1 MVPNVSYRYWYFS
14 ELTCTYSMEGDNDFD
29 GGELQKHTKAGPSSG
44 EQDEKIEI
52 YVLPEHL
59 AI

>member
-1 MVPNVSYRYWYFS
+1 MISNISYRYWYFS
-14 ELTCTYSMEGDNDFD
+14 ELMCTYSLESNNDFD
-29 GGELQKHTKAGPSSG
+29 GGKLQKRTKAGPSSR
-44 EQDEKIEI
+44 EQDEEIEI